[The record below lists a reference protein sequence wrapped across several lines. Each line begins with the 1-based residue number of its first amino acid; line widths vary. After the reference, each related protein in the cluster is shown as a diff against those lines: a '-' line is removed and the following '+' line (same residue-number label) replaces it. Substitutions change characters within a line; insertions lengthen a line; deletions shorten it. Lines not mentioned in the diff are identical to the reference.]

1 MKKTRKLGIW
11 MDHSIAHII
20 EYKNNSISSKT
31 IASDSS
37 QGEKENI
44 GKDES
49 LRQNTEQDQLS
60 EFFKKLSTVIIDYQE
75 VLLFGPT
82 NAKTELHNLLKEDS
96 HFKSIKIEVE
106 TTDNLTEN
114 QIQAYVKEH
123 FEKVG

>member
-1 MKKTRKLGIW
+1 MKKTKKLGIW

-96 HFKSIKIEVE
+96 GFNSIKIEIE
-106 TTDNLTEN
+106 TTDNLTKN

>member
-1 MKKTRKLGIW
+1 MKKTKKLGIW

>member
-1 MKKTRKLGIW
+1 MKITKKLGIW

-20 EYKNNSISSKT
+20 ELKNNSITSKT
-31 IASDSS
+31 IAVASS

>member
-1 MKKTRKLGIW
+1 MKNVKKLGIW
-11 MDHSIAHII
+11 MDHTMAHII
-20 EYKNNSISSKT
+20 ELKNNSITSST
-31 IASDSS
+31 IES
-37 QGEKENI
+37 QSPQGGKQNF
-44 GKDES
+44 GKDET
-49 LRQNTEQDQLS
+49 LKQNTEQDQLS
-60 EFFKKLSTVIIDYQE
+60 EFFKRLSTVIMDYPE
-75 VLLFGPT
+75 VVLFGPT